1 LRGGPDATR
10 PPGKLVARIPRASLD
25 GGEAI
30 RVEYPPYDVL
40 VALVDGEPRAIEDAC
55 NHAGASLSEGPIEN
69 GCIMCPQ
76 HGYVFSLVTGKLIVP
91 LGLCDDQR
99 TFITRIEGDD
109 VAIYDDGALLILR

>member
-1 LRGGPDATR
+1 MRIT
-10 PPGKLVARIPRASLD
+10 PPGKLVGRVPRASLES
-25 GGEAI
+25 GEPV

-40 VALVDGEPRAIEDAC
+40 VALVDGVPRAIEDAC

-99 TFITRIEGDD
+99 TFVTEIDGDD
-109 VAIYDDGALLILR
+109 VVIYDDGALLVIR